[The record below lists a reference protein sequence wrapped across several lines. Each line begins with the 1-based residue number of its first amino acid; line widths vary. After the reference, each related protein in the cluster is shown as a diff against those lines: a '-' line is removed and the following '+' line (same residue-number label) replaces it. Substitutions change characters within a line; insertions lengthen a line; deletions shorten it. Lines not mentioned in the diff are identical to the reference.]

1 MYSKIKVAA
10 YCRVSTDMADQ
21 LHSLS
26 AQIKYFTEYISNH
39 EDYEL
44 IEVFYDEGITGTS
57 TKKREGFNRMIA
69 DCEAGKINLILTK
82 EVSRFARNTVDTL
95 NYTRRLSELKVGV
108 VFMNDGI
115 DTRDKDGELRLTIMA
130 SIAQEESRKVSERV
144 KWGIRRKME
153 DGWVYGYK
161 NMLGFRT
168 ANGKLEIVPEEAEIV
183 RKIFHS
189 YVYEGKGCHRIAN
202 ELNAEGLFSV
212 QGKAWREDGVNRIL
226 KNDKYVGDLTQNKH
240 YTVDF
245 LSKKRVQNN
254 GDNPDAPLIIL
265 KDHHEGIISRELW
278 DLAQKKIEERGR
290 LVCEGRRHSSHCW
303 YSSKVVCGKC
313 GFPFNVTG
321 GTAKK
326 KKPLRCVNR
335 AKYGKNPRVDA
346 NGFKVGCDSKSINE
360 TVLAFCMKYILE
372 QIQISRSEI
381 VKELLSEIQLIQKNE
396 PSVNCEPLKEEIK
409 NLSRK
414 KRKAI
419 DLMLDDLISK
429 DDLKKQTEFYD
440 SEIARLTEKIA
451 ESQNIGTAHQ
461 KQLDG
466 IRSYIKQVNDT
477 ADMDTDSTAL
487 YGEMLKKVVVHE
499 EGRTDFYLNCV
510 PFGFR
515 MIYTIHRYN
524 RGHKLDVIIERCEI
538 I

>member
-1 MYSKIKVAA
+1 MNRTIKVAA

-44 IEVFYDEGITGTS
+44 IEVYYDEGITGTS
-57 TKKREGFNRMIA
+57 TKKRDGFNRMIA
-69 DCEAGKINLILTK
+69 DCENGKIDLILTK

-95 NYTRRLSELKVGV
+95 NFTRRLSELKIGV
-108 VFMNDGI
+108 IFMNDGI

-144 KWGIRRKME
+144 KWGIRQKMKE
-153 DGWVYGYK
+153 GWVYGYK

-183 RKIFHS
+183 RRIFHS
-189 YVYEGKGCHRIAN
+189 YVYEGKGCHTIAN

-212 QGKAWREDGVNRIL
+212 QGKMWREDGVIRIL

-254 GDNPDAPLIIL
+254 GDNSDAPLITIEN
-265 KDHHEGIISRELW
+265 HHEGIISREIW
-278 DLAQKKIEERGR
+278 DLAQKMIEERGKMLR
-290 LVCEGRRHSSHCW
+290 EGRKYSSHYW
-303 YSSKVVCGKC
+303 FSSKVFCGKC
-313 GFPFNVTG
+313 GYTYNVSG
-321 GTAKK
+321 KSD
-326 KKPLRCVNR
+326 KPKRPLHCVNR
-335 AKYGKNPRVDA
+335 AKYGANPRVDA
-346 NGFKVGCDSKSINE
+346 NGFKAGCDNKAINE
-360 TVLAFCMKYILE
+360 NVLSFCMKYILE
-372 QIQISRSEI
+372 QIQVSRSEI
-381 VKELLSEIQLIQKNE
+381 VAQLMEDIQLIQRNE
-396 PSVNCEPLKEEIK
+396 PTVNCEPLKEEIE

-451 ESQNIGTAHQ
+451 ESQNVGAAHK

-477 ADMDTDSTAL
+477 ADIDTNSIEI
-487 YGEMLKKVVVHE
+487 YGEMLKKIIVHE
-499 EGRTDFYLNCV
+499 EGRTDFFLNCV

-515 MIYTIHRYN
+515 MIYTVHRYN
-524 RGHKLDVIIERCEI
+524 RGHKLDVIVERCEI